1 MFPSKQTK
9 VKFHGNSLEVN
20 MQVALIP
27 TSKGLASC
35 SHPYRLVT
43 NLSRFIKLGNESLML
58 AELFT
63 CQKYPAQNVLK
74 MIILALRQQFKNYN
88 LL

>member
-63 CQKYPAQNVLK
+63 C
-74 MIILALRQQFKNYN
+74 
-88 LL
+88 

>member
-27 TSKGLASC
+27 TSLGLTPC
-35 SHPYRLVT
+35 SYPYRLVT
-43 NLSRFIKLGNESLML
+43 NLRRFIKLIFLE
-58 AELFT
+58 
-63 CQKYPAQNVLK
+63 
-74 MIILALRQQFKNYN
+74 IN
-88 LL
+88 LNFSDFLTLNHL